1 MKLSDYRGKVVVVSF
16 WATWCYPCMKLI
28 PHERELAARLADKPF
43 AIIGCNG
50 DTDENAIRKALDKHK
65 IAWRSFQDNRP
76 GKESISD
83 EWNAVY
89 PTVFLIDHK
98 GIFRK
103 RWTGEPPIVVL
114 NRMVDELVAEA
125 VDKGTD

>member
-1 MKLSDYRGKVVVVSF
+1 
-16 WATWCYPCMKLI
+16 MKLI
-28 PHERELAARLADKPF
+28 PHERELAARLTDKPF
-43 AIIGCNG
+43 AIIGING
-50 DTDENAIRKALDKHK
+50 DTDENAIQKALDKHK
-65 IAWRSFQDNRP
+65 ITWRSFQDKRP

-83 EWNAVY
+83 EWNALY

-103 RWTGEPPIVVL
+103 RWTGEPPIDVL

-125 VDKGTD
+125 VDNQTD